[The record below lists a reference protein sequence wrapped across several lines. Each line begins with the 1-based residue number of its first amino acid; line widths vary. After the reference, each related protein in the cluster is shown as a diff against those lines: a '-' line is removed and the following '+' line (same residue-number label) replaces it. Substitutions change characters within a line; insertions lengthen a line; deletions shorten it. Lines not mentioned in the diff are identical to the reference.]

1 MSAKIE
7 GVDRELFTSWMC
19 LFGAV
24 ARQEGWPL
32 GEVRKLTNVVFDYW
46 EREGLPPLK
55 SEFDRHKN

>member
-1 MSAKIE
+1 
-7 GVDRELFTSWMC
+7 VDRELFTSWMC